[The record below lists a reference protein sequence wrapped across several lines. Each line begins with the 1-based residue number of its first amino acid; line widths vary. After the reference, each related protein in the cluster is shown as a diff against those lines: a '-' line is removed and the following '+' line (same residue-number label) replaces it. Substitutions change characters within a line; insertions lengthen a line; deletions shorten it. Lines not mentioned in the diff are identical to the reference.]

1 LKDTVQAQ
9 DIACLGSDC
18 HSGSVALCR
27 EPAGIHDQ
35 ICCLSVANKLASST
49 VTKQGCVR
57 CVRCQN
63 FTCFVRIYIFFF
75 VFRVTYLH
83 LLFFVRILY
92 HMYVLS
98 ASPIILR
105 KSSFVP
111 LISSYNCCSFIWTV
125 LGLPPLIISPI
136 HLMFWAS
143 SCPVLRVFAFAC
155 SLFRTTS
162 SCCPH
167 NLVIYPET
175 CGSLKATCKSH
186 PGIPLKNISCGADSH
201 VLQALQ
207 VQEAGDRHR

>member
-1 LKDTVQAQ
+1 MWLCVESLLEFTTRFVV
-9 DIACLGSDC
+9 CLWPINLRARLWRNKVV
-18 HSGSVALCR
+18 SVV
-27 EPAGIHDQ
+27 
-35 ICCLSVANKLASST
+35 SV
-49 VTKQGCVR
+49 
-57 CVRCQN
+57 
-63 FTCFVRIYIFFF
+63 VRISHVLSEYTFFFF